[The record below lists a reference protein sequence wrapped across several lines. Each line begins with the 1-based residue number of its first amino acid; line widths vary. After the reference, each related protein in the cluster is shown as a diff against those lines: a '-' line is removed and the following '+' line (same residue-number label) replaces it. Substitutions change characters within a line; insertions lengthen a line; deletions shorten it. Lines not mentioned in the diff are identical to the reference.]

1 MTLSLSLPEPP
12 TVPEAEECVLGSALT
27 SPAAVRWAVGHLDP
41 EDFYRPAHRT
51 IFEVIATLAADG
63 QEVSAP
69 AVATILRNDGVLSDV
84 GGLPFL
90 VSLVEAVDTVSAVG
104 QHGRKVRE
112 AARLRRLTD
121 AGITIAGL
129 AGEPSTTADRAE
141 AAAFQVIQA
150 LDQPETR
157 DAADPAAV
165 VAAMADTETVGRVV
179 SWGIPVLDVLT
190 GGGLHAGHL
199 TVLASRPGVGKSS
212 LALQTGAH
220 VAETLPT
227 VIASY
232 EMNRKEIGQHHLALL
247 GNVTMDEALRWIT
260 GPRMAGP
267 VEAYGTLRLTVL
279 DGLPDLD
286 RLMSHLY
293 ALHAIAPLGLV
304 VVDYLQLVSVN
315 LPKGSSRQ
323 EHVAAISRALKL
335 VAARLGIPVLCL
347 SQLNRDATDRKP
359 RLSDLRESG
368 AIEQD
373 ADDVIFLYADPDE
386 PDQREVIVAKQRMG
400 PTGTAVLLFDGPR
413 ALFSDPGDDPRGSQV
428 AMLQ

>member
-129 AGEPSTTADRAE
+129 AGEPSTTADQAE
-141 AAAFQVIQA
+141 ATAFHVIQA

-212 LALQTGAH
+212 LALQADAH
-220 VAETLPT
+220 VA
-227 VIASY
+227 
-232 EMNRKEIGQHHLALL
+232 
-247 GNVTMDEALRWIT
+247 
-260 GPRMAGP
+260 
-267 VEAYGTLRLTVL
+267 
-279 DGLPDLD
+279 
-286 RLMSHLY
+286 
-293 ALHAIAPLGLV
+293 
-304 VVDYLQLVSVN
+304 
-315 LPKGSSRQ
+315 
-323 EHVAAISRALKL
+323 
-335 VAARLGIPVLCL
+335 
-347 SQLNRDATDRKP
+347 
-359 RLSDLRESG
+359 
-368 AIEQD
+368 
-373 ADDVIFLYADPDE
+373 
-386 PDQREVIVAKQRMG
+386 
-400 PTGTAVLLFDGPR
+400 
-413 ALFSDPGDDPRGSQV
+413 
-428 AMLQ
+428 